1 MDFIKYC
8 DQNRILLAVYPPHST
23 HTLQLLDVIMFKTFS
38 LGYSNQVAAFMER
51 CQELTSMSKRDFY
64 PMFMAV

>member
-64 PMFMAV
+64 PMFMAA